1 MTKKTNMTVFLFA
14 IVFFFTMGSHRSDKS
29 ASNSKHE
36 RKTPMRINFKN
47 LTVQVI
53 IAIILG
59 ILVGHFYPKF
69 GEQLKVLG
77 DIFIKLIKM
86 VIAPIVF
93 FTVVNGIANM
103 GDMKKVGRIGGK
115 ALLYFEIVT
124 TAALAIG
131 IVVVNLIKPGS
142 GIDMSGVKGDVSKYT
157 KAAEE
162 TSHGFVDFIVGII
175 PDNVIAAMSK
185 GELLPILFFAVLFGL
200 SLAAMGQKAQ
210 PVISLF
216 DKLIQGF
223 FGVVNMIMK
232 VSPFAAFG
240 AMSYTIG
247 KFGIG
252 SLFSLGK
259 LMASVYI
266 TMALFIFLVLG
277 AIARYYGFSI
287 FKFIHYIREEILLV
301 LGTSSSE
308 SALPRLMEKLEK
320 YGCSKSVVGLV
331 VPTGYSFNLD
341 GTSIYLSM
349 AAIFIAQ
356 AYGIDLTIWQ
366 ELTLLGILMLTSKG
380 AAGVTGSGFI
390 TLAATLAAFP
400 SIPVAGMALL
410 LGVDRFMSEARA
422 ITNLIGNG
430 VATVVIAKMEKEFHP
445 HRPSEENFESGASAS
460 GQVNHAAT

>member
-1 MTKKTNMTVFLFA
+1 MK
-14 IVFFFTMGSHRSDKS
+14 
-29 ASNSKHE
+29 
-36 RKTPMRINFKN
+36 INFRN

-53 IAIILG
+53 IGILLG
-59 ILVGHFYPKF
+59 ILLGHFFPDF
-69 GEQLKVLG
+69 GIKLKVLG

-115 ALLYFEIVT
+115 ALLYFEIVI

-131 IVVVNLIKPGS
+131 IVVVNLVKPGAGLDPSKAS
-142 GIDMSGVKGDVSKYT
+142 GDISQYT

-162 TSHGFVDFIVGII
+162 TSHGFMDFLMGIV
-175 PDNVIAAMSK
+175 PDNVVAAMAK

-200 SLAAMGQKAQ
+200 SLTAMGKNAQ
-210 PVISLF
+210 PVIDLF
-216 DKLIQGF
+216 DKLAKGF
-223 FGVVNMIMK
+223 FGIVNMIMK
-232 VSPFAAFG
+232 VSPIAAFG
-240 AMSYTIG
+240 SMSYTIG
-247 KFGIG
+247 KFGVK
-252 SLFSLGK
+252 SLSSLGL
-259 LMASVYI
+259 LMACVYI
-266 TMALFIFLVLG
+266 TMFLFIVIVLG
-277 AIARYYGFSI
+277 SIARAYGFRI
-287 FKFIHYIREEILLV
+287 FSFLKYIKEEILLV

-308 SALPRLMEKLEK
+308 SALPRLMDKLEK

-366 ELTLLGILMLTSKG
+366 ELTLLAILMLTSKG

-410 LGVDRFMSEARA
+410 LGVDRFMSEARS

-430 VATVVIAKMEKEFHP
+430 VATVVIAKMENEFHP
-445 HRPSEENFESGASAS
+445 VSETESAGRLTAEL
-460 GQVNHAAT
+460 QTNKVL